1 MTQPTVHLLTGPSAA
16 QALRTLLPGDEVLE
30 VVEDFTHGPLADADA
45 IDPQV
50 RVAWWNR
57 IWWSMRWLP
66 DIDEAFLKDYWHC
79 RKQLFR
85 VFAQRQPLCLWL
97 GDSAHEQLLL
107 AMVCAH
113 AHASQPLSLVE
124 ASGKVVVQYKGHV
137 AMGMCGQ
144 QDQQDI
150 QPLIG
155 TARPIE
161 QAERQRHAA
170 AWEHWQQVGA
180 GWRELR
186 DGQLSETGADCFD
199 APLLDVLRSDGPQA
213 ATRLVGTVMGQYA
226 TSFVPD
232 SYLFWRLAMLAEAG
246 KVVLTPQPDAPP
258 NVVLR

>member
-1 MTQPTVHLLTGPSAA
+1 MTQSTVHLLTGPAAA
-16 QALRTLLPGDEVLE
+16 QALRTLLPEDEVLE
-30 VVEDFTHGPLADADA
+30 VVEDFAHGPLADADA
-45 IDPQV
+45 IDPQA

-97 GDSAHEQLLL
+97 GNGAHDRLLL

-124 ASGKVVVQYKGHV
+124 ASGKVDIQHNGHV

-144 QDQQDI
+144 PEI

-155 TARPIE
+155 TARPVE
-161 QAERQRHAA
+161 PAERQRLAA
-170 AWEHWQQVGA
+170 EWEHWQQAAA
-180 GWRELR
+180 GWRELHH
-186 DGQLSETGADCFD
+186 GQLQQQPADCFD
-199 APLLDVLRSDGPQA
+199 AALLEALRREGPQA
-213 ATRLVGTVMGQYA
+213 AARLVGGVMGRHLTA
-226 TSFVPD
+226 FVPD
-232 SYLFWRLAMLAEAG
+232 SYLFWRLAMLAEVG
-246 KVVLTPQPDAPP
+246 LVTLTSQQDAPP
-258 NVVLR
+258 YVALC

>member
-1 MTQPTVHLLTGPSAA
+1 MTLPTVHLLTGPSAA

-30 VVEDFTHGPLADADA
+30 VVEDFAHGPLADADA
-45 IDPQV
+45 IDPQA

-97 GDSAHEQLLL
+97 GDGAHDRLLL

-113 AHASQPLSLVE
+113 AHASQPVMLVE
-124 ASGKVVVQYKGHV
+124 ASGKLAVQHNGHV

-144 QDQQDI
+144 QDIQQ
-150 QPLIG
+150 LIG
-155 TARPIE
+155 TARPVE

-170 AWEHWQQVGA
+170 EWEYWQQVGA

-186 DGQLSETGADCFD
+186 DGQLNETGADCFD
-199 APLLDVLRSDGPQA
+199 AALLDALRADGPQA
-213 ATRLVGTVMGQYA
+213 AARLVGCVMGQHGSA
-226 TSFVPD
+226 FVPD
-232 SYLFWRLAMLAEAG
+232 SYLFWRLTMLAEAG
-246 KVVLTPQPDAPP
+246 HVALTPQPDAPP
-258 NVVLR
+258 YVALR